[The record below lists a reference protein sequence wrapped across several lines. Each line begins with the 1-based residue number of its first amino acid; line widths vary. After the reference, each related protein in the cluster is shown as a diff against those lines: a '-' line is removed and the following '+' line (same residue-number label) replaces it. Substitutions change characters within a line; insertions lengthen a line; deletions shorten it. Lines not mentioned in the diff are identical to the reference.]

1 LLKGIITVVV
11 VLLMERCNI
20 FNFYKKD
27 TMEIGRNKFVSLTYQ
42 LRLNGADGEMIEE
55 TTNDSPLEFLFGAG
69 RMIEMFEQKLESMK
83 AGDSFN
89 FELKADEAYGQVNN
103 DAIVELPKNIFEV
116 NGAIDEEMLTVGN
129 SIPMQDAQGNR
140 LNGIVLELTDEN
152 VKMDF
157 NHPLAGED
165 LHFSGAV
172 LAVREATE
180 DELVEAAGCGSD
192 GCNSGGCGSGCSC

>member
-1 LLKGIITVVV
+1 
-11 VLLMERCNI
+11 
-20 FNFYKKD
+20 
-27 TMEIGRNKFVSLTYQ
+27 MEIGRNKFVSLTYQ
-42 LRLNGADGEMIEE
+42 LRLNGAEGEMIEE
-55 TTNDSPLEFLFGAG
+55 TTKDSPLEFLFGAG

-89 FELKADEAYGQVNN
+89 FELKADEAYGQVNK

-140 LNGIVLELTDEN
+140 LNGIILEMTDEN

-180 DELVEAAGCGSD
+180 DELVEAAGCSSD
-192 GCNSGGCGSGCSC
+192 GCDSGGCGSGCSC